1 VLKNHE
7 TKSEKTFPDD
17 FAHSP
22 MFFTILLNGSLK
34 FFRNIPG
41 LYGRREF
48 KINCLGGLL

>member
-22 MFFTILLNGSLK
+22 MFFTILLVEDSNVFS
-34 FFRNIPG
+34 PHAAS
-41 LYGRREF
+41 E
-48 KINCLGGLL
+48 